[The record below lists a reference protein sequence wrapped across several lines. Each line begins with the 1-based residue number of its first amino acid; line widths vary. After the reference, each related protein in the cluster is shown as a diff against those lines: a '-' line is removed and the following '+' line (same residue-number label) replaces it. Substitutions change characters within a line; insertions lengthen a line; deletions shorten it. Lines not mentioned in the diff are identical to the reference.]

1 MELQSKAKQK
11 KFHEHKKGH
20 MKGLIL
26 QKAKNFQEI
35 RQYDDNIVIFLSIC
49 TRPAGRVFRYIVKKT
64 SFYKGTRLW
73 QRTESLYN
81 ITIIKLLIYAK

>member
-26 QKAKNFQEI
+26 QKEKNFQEV
-35 RQYDDNIVIFLSIC
+35 RQYDDNIVIFLSIMYTAC
-49 TRPAGRVFRYIVKKT
+49 WAGFQIHCEK
-64 SFYKGTRLW
+64 
-73 QRTESLYN
+73 N
-81 ITIIKLLIYAK
+81 IIL